1 MQLSYFSIKLSPL
14 QNYGLTNLQNHGNND
29 SAGRN
34 NSRKKLFV
42 RCNFRKQPERGM
54 KPSAISLEKQRDC
67 SRTRE
72 TSLGRKLPVSLKR
85 HSGRFLKM
93 WWILACFLKM
103 RRIFRREE
111 GLCACFLRSNADD
124 SILEVLRTPS
134 NSADQFQLPF
144 AGTDRLGDRLFC
156 SMGTQFSLQ
165 KQGADRCSGNFAHLL
180 YRNPREGSQW
190 L

>member
-1 MQLSYFSIKLSPL
+1 MLPHQGCPRPKNPKMQLSYFSIKLSPL
-14 QNYGLTNLQNHGNND
+14 QNYGLTN
-29 SAGRN
+29 
-34 NSRKKLFV
+34 
-42 RCNFRKQPERGM
+42 
-54 KPSAISLEKQRDC
+54 LEKQRDC

-134 NSADQFQLPF
+134 NS
-144 AGTDRLGDRLFC
+144 
-156 SMGTQFSLQ
+156 
-165 KQGADRCSGNFAHLL
+165 
-180 YRNPREGSQW
+180 
-190 L
+190 